1 MKVVKV
7 SKIEDYLSLNFNNN
21 YIYRGV
27 LKKCFRMIPSLFR
40 MFTQIVEQEVDNNLS
55 VNNDVYK
62 YNSYIY
68 FDIEKISKCI
78 DLECEYLNKI
88 KKYIDQF
95 QSGYNLV
102 SFCQHYGLKTRFL
115 DFTTD
120 IDIALY
126 FACVHWDSNEVDDT
140 DDGKIIVVNKNNI
153 PNRLN
158 EKHDKVQHFILYE
171 LLSDPELVGMSFDN
185 IERHKNKD
193 ITLFEPYIND
203 TRIENQKGVLI
214 VFPDYTCGNEKLEL
228 DEEYIEY
235 EIIIDKN
242 IKRQLV
248 SYLKNKGINSSY
260 IKGESDLSTKKEVLK
275 IIDEFNEKLNNL

>member
-1 MKVVKV
+1 
-7 SKIEDYLSLNFNNN
+7 
-21 YIYRGV
+21 
-27 LKKCFRMIPSLFR
+27 
-40 MFTQIVEQEVDNNLS
+40 
-55 VNNDVYK
+55 
-62 YNSYIY
+62 
-68 FDIEKISKCI
+68 
-78 DLECEYLNKI
+78 
-88 KKYIDQF
+88 
-95 QSGYNLV
+95 
-102 SFCQHYGLKTRFL
+102 
-115 DFTTD
+115 
-120 IDIALY
+120 
-126 FACVHWDSNEVDDT
+126 
-140 DDGKIIVVNKNNI
+140 
-153 PNRLN
+153 
-158 EKHDKVQHFILYE
+158 
-171 LLSDPELVGMSFDN
+171 MSFDN